1 MGTEGREL
9 VVISPEELTNI
20 IITAV
25 NSVLSKSERIASKR
39 KKMLS
44 PQDIQQ
50 EYGINKRTLEHWRLQ
65 GIGPAYTNFG
75 RRVFYDRVVFE
86 KFIAA
91 GNVQTTGWVDR

>member
-1 MGTEGREL
+1 MSTEAHAL

-20 IITAV
+20 VTTAV
-25 NSVLSKSERIASKR
+25 NSALCQVERPASKG

-44 PQDIQQ
+44 PRDIQQ

-65 GIGPAYTNFG
+65 GIGPTYANFG
-75 RRVFYDRVVFE
+75 RRVFYERAVFE

>member
-1 MGTEGREL
+1 MGTEEREL
-9 VVISPEELTNI
+9 VVISPEKLTKI
-20 IITAV
+20 IVTAV
-25 NSVLSKSERIASKR
+25 NSVLCKSDQIGSKG

-75 RRVFYDRVVFE
+75 RRVFYDRSVFE

>member
-1 MGTEGREL
+1 MGTEGHTL
-9 VVISPEELTNI
+9 VVISPEELTDI
-20 IITAV
+20 VTTAV
-25 NSVLSKSERIASKR
+25 NAALCRAEHPTSRG

-44 PQDIQQ
+44 PRDIQQ

-75 RRVFYDRVVFE
+75 RRVFYERAVFE